1 MTGFYLFGSV
11 IVLLLTAIIWAAVR
25 AGGDTGEALDP
36 GERLDAAIEALR
48 QLELEYRTDKLSDDE
63 YAAMKARIERE
74 ALDARDARPGG
85 SCTECGR
92 TLAGDETFCPEC
104 GRRAR

>member
-1 MTGFYLFGSV
+1 MFGSV

-25 AGGDTGEALDP
+25 AGRDTGAALAP
-36 GERLDAAIEALR
+36 AERVDAAIEALR
-48 QLELEYRTDKLSDDE
+48 QLELEYQTGKLADDE
-63 YAAMKARIERE
+63 YAALKSRIERE

-85 SCTECGR
+85 FCAECGR
-92 TLAGDETFCPEC
+92 ALTEEETFCPEC